1 MAIRG
6 DSNGDTNVD
15 ISDPTYTLQYLFLG
29 GPAPGCAAAA
39 DANADGSLDISDPT
53 YTLLH
58 LFLGG
63 PAHRPLTSCDL

>member
-1 MAIRG
+1 M
-6 DSNGDTNVD
+6 
-15 ISDPTYTLQYLFLG
+15 FG
-29 GPAPGCAAAA
+29 GVGAVGEEVCAQAAA